1 MRTMISRVFFD
12 HPATVE
18 ESYFE
23 HMFFAGRFGLTLLA
37 AAGAALVHAFI
48 PVLFEKTASNLIRQM
63 HARIEN
69 R

>member
-1 MRTMISRVFFD
+1 MIEKVFLQ

-23 HMFFAGRFGLTLLA
+23 HMMFAGRFALTLLA
-37 AAGAALVHAFI
+37 ASAAAFVHAVI
-48 PVLFEKTASNLIRQM
+48 PALFEKTASNLIRQM
-63 HARIEN
+63 YARIES